1 MEPFTQALEKLGW
14 NPATG
19 REDDRPNL
27 VNMHHVAQDVSENPP
42 DCKNGPD
49 SGTGADFTT
58 ACYILAE
65 TAPRQ
70 DGNDAFIPYMTLFQ
84 EQDDMRQAL
93 ERIIQT
99 SDNTSL
105 EQARMWTQRADQVI
119 TRWQEQGY

>member
-27 VNMHHVAQDVSENPP
+27 VNMHHIAQEVSENLLE
-42 DCKNGPD
+42 CKSRPE
-49 SGTGADFTT
+49 SATGADFT
-58 ACYILAE
+58 AVCYILAE

-70 DGNDAFIPYMTLFQ
+70 DGDDAFIPYMTLFQ

-93 ERIIQT
+93 EHIIQT

-105 EQARMWTQRADQVI
+105 EQARMWAQRADQVI
-119 TRWQEQGY
+119 TR